1 MAWKAGS
8 VELHIPAEVATA
20 LGENP
25 DREVLEAILLH
36 LIRSQRVSVAW
47 AGEILGLD
55 RWQSIEW
62 YTSHG
67 YPYPDYTKEDLEEDL
82 RYARSYPRQISG

>member
-1 MAWKAGS
+1 M
-8 VELHIPAEVATA
+8 ELHIPAEVATA

-47 AGEILGLD
+47 AGERLGLD

-67 YPYPDYTKEDLEEDL
+67 YPYPDYTEEDL
-82 RYARSYPRQISG
+82 KEDRRYARSFPRQIGE

>member
-1 MAWKAGS
+1 MNS
-8 VELHIPAEVATA
+8 VELNIPEDVAKA

-25 DREVLEAILLH
+25 DREALEAILLH
-36 LIRSQRVSVAW
+36 LIRSERVSVAW
-47 AGEILGLD
+47 AGERLGLD

-67 YPYPDYTKEDLEEDL
+67 YDYPGYTEREFEEDL
-82 RYARSYPRQISG
+82 QHAANVRNQLGR

>member
-1 MAWKAGS
+1 M
-8 VELHIPAEVATA
+8 ELNIPEDVAKV

-36 LIRSQRVSVAW
+36 LIRSGRVSVAW
-47 AGEILGLD
+47 AGSRLGLD

-67 YPYPDYTKEDLEEDL
+67 YSWPEYTELEFEEDL
-82 RYARSYPRQISG
+82 RYVKSLRDKSADSPE